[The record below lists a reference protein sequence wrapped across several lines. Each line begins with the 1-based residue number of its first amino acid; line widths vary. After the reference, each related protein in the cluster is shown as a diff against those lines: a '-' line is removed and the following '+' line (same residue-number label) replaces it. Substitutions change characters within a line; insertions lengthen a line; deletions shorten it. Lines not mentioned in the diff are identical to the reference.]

1 MRQISPLILVG
12 FILAACDVPPN
23 AMNQLPSGPQQM
35 DQVTW
40 RENTP
45 VAARV
50 ADNRSCEA
58 EALGVSPFASDQEIM
73 AAIGAISEAQRDSR
87 RDSCMIS
94 RGYTITMKP
103 ICNAPDI
110 SGREIMV
117 GRNIDFLPPL
127 SAIKCFVPS
136 QGGFV
141 LA

>member
-1 MRQISPLILVG
+1 MRHLLSIILPS
-12 FILAACDVPPN
+12 FILAACAMPQN
-23 AMNQLPSGPQQM
+23 ALNQLPSGPQQM

-58 EALGVSPFASDQEIM
+58 QALGVSPFATDQEIM
-73 AAIGAISEAQRDSR
+73 AAIGSISEAERDSR
-87 RDSCMIS
+87 RDSCMVG
-94 RGYTITMKP
+94 RGYTITLKP
-103 ICNAPDI
+103 VCNGAD
-110 SGREIMV
+110 SQGREIQI

-141 LA
+141 MV